1 MLGTLSQC
9 LCINPGCAT
18 FKRPREY
25 AGEPCQSCH
34 ANLLLNHRYLVTKM
48 IHENGNLN
56 SRVFE
61 AIDTKSNNQP
71 VIVKVIYLDEYV
83 DESSK
88 ERARDRFKREVTALS
103 ELNERNIPG
112 IPKIEKES
120 DFLLEFPSQNRNSQA
135 LAFAMEKVEGQDLS
149 KWMKSPDY
157 RIPDE
162 EQITNWL
169 RQLVNTLEK
178 LHQRN
183 YYHRDV
189 KPSNIILKPDGNLV
203 LIDLGAVCDV
213 THNALEGKEGQQL
226 TRLGTAFYAAP
237 EQLQDGIVNNTTD
250 FYALG
255 RTFIH
260 LMTGKDPS
268 SNWRSNLPNRISYRL
283 ANLLDM
289 LTKQKPEERYQ
300 NVEQIK
306 RELEQIKRELIK
318 KRITQERD
326 KKVQEIINNIR
337 QNLLNPRNIIPLF
350 MIGILLLVVYVLWR
364 ASSQFPNPV
373 STPTS
378 TPVNDGCKTNN
389 SFSPLA
395 EAAKEAYINAYTK
408 ADSGSIIK
416 QFKPNQILFEQ
427 AQCKIKVTVKPS
439 NAKYADVQNLKTKL
453 PAILNNPYNYDPEFR
468 DKFKVYFKV
477 EGDAEWKPL
486 EPS

>member
-61 AIDTKSNNQP
+61 AIDTKLDNQP
-71 VIVKVIYLDEYV
+71 VIIKVIYLDEYV

-120 DFLLEFPSQNRNSQA
+120 DFLLEFSSPNRNSQA

-189 KPSNIILKPDGNLV
+189 KPSNIILKPDGDLV

-213 THNALEGKEGQQL
+213 TYNALKGIEEQKL
-226 TRLGTAFYAAP
+226 TRLGTITYAAP
-237 EQLQDGIVNNTTD
+237 EQLQDGTVNNTTD

-260 LMTGKDPS
+260 LMTGTDPS
-268 SNWRSNLPNRISYRL
+268 SNWRSNLPNPISYRL
-283 ANLLDM
+283 ADLLDK
-289 LTKQKPEERYQ
+289 LTKQNQKERYQ
-300 NVEQIK
+300 NSEQIK

-318 KRITQERD
+318 KRITQERN

-373 STPTS
+373 PTPTS

-389 SFSPLA
+389 SHSPLS
-395 EAAKEAYINAYTK
+395 EAAQEAYINAYTK

-427 AQCKIKVTVKPS
+427 AKCKIKVTVKPS
-439 NAKYADVQNLKTKL
+439 NATYADVQNLKTEL